1 VDHEQSARARHRN
14 RAMTFGH
21 VAALKVLR
29 QLMSRSEAGL
39 ALGDSATRRR
49 RQKSSAVRPKDA
61 HVEEVPL
68 HPP

>member
-1 VDHEQSARARHRN
+1 
-14 RAMTFGH
+14 MTFGH